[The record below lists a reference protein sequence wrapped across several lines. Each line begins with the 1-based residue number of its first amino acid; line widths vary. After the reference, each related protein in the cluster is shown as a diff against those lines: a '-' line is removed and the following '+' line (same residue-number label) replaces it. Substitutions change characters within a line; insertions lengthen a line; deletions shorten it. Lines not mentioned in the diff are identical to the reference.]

1 MATIVLVI
9 CSLAFLILF
18 VLEYHH
24 TLALS
29 TSNQAWSDYADYYI
43 ARCRQLENSARDLQD
58 TLQAE
63 LTKRDGKQYTLPCS
77 IKPSK
82 SVDPDVI
89 VKGQTVKLSSLEIK
103 PITPVTT
110 TTNEATIASLGTL
123 DSNEQRL
130 IGIWQSKGTSDFE
143 CVRRITNN
151 RNQAKAKA
159 AKVA

>member
-1 MATIVLVI
+1 MTTVVLALSAIVFLV
-9 CSLAFLILF
+9 LF
-18 VLEYHH
+18 VLEYRH
-24 TLALS
+24 TEALS
-29 TSNQAWSDYADYYI
+29 ASNQAWSDYADYYI
-43 ARCRQLENSARDLQD
+43 ARCRMLENSVRDMQD
-58 TLQAE
+58 TLQSE
-63 LTKRDGKQYTLPCS
+63 LTKRDGKQYTLPCT

-82 SVDPDVI
+82 SVDPDVV

-103 PITPVTT
+103 PITPATT

-130 IGIWQSKGTSDFE
+130 IGIWQSKNTSEAE
-143 CVRRITNN
+143 CFKRITNN